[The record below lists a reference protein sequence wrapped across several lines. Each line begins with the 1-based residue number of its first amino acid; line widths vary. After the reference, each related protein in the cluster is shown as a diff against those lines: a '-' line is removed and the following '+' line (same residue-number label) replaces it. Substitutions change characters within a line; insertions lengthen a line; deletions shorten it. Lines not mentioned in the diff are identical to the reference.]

1 MHVQKLEFSLWF
13 SRRAPLIEK
22 YAYPRAKLRRGSDR
36 TGRPWSNGRCVIELC
51 STVDRGENGRVRL
64 KFITRSCH
72 FTLRSSFQNIEFHS
86 WCAISPFYLSP
97 RYFNFFTFALKTK
110 WKAANV
116 NVRMKCCSYW
126 NTNSSLEGERK
137 LEKLDDGYLIVA
149 IFPRPIFSITIATGN
164 ERSGKEGK
172 FDKEWNERGRPRRCG
187 NNLRGSLWFI
197 VLARCAPETGS
208 KIIGRVSIP
217 VSPDPSSLRG
227 RSSLVIHRRRSVS
240 LRGHLTKRESLFHD
254 E

>member
-72 FTLRSSFQNIEFHS
+72 FTLRSSFQNIEFHP

-110 WKAANV
+110 WEAANV

-137 LEKLDDGYLIVA
+137 LERRW
-149 IFPRPIFSITIATGN
+149 IFNRGDFSETDFFNYNCDRKRKI
-164 ERSGKEGK
+164 REG
-172 FDKEWNERGRPRRCG
+172 R
-187 NNLRGSLWFI
+187 
-197 VLARCAPETGS
+197 
-208 KIIGRVSIP
+208 KIRQGMKRT
-217 VSPDPSSLRG
+217 
-227 RSSLVIHRRRSVS
+227 RSSS
-240 LRGHLTKRESLFHD
+240 KMWK
-254 E
+254 